1 MNSSKNRWLIA
12 LCAVLLHL
20 CIGSAYA
27 WSVFAKPL
35 STKFG
40 WSATDVAFTFSLAI
54 ALLGIS
60 AAFLGHFVERRGPR
74 VAGTTA
80 SIFFGAGVAL
90 SGLAVHLGSLYLL
103 YLTYGIIAGIG
114 LGIGYI
120 APVSTLV
127 KWFPDRRGMATGM
140 AVFGFGAGSLV
151 TGPIAAKLIQTV
163 GISGTFYILGAAYF
177 IVMFSVSQYL
187 APPAREWT
195 PPVPASQQRRA
206 VSRDLSQLTANEAV
220 RTKRFWMLWVM
231 LFINVSAGIMLIS
244 QASPMAQEK
253 VGMSAIAA
261 AAVVGAMGLFNGGG
275 RIVWA
280 SASDWVGRPNI
291 FTFFFLLQLIAFLYM
306 PSLHQALLFEILLF
320 AIISCYGGGFA
331 SIPAYIGDLFGTKQL
346 GAIHGYILTAWSAA
360 GIVGP
365 MVVAAIKDA
374 TKSYDATFYVFAG
387 LLAVALAVSLWIR
400 LEIRVLR
407 QANESQP
414 THTNPISSAEN

>member
-1 MNSSKNRWLIA
+1 MKREKNRWLIA

-35 STKFG
+35 SSQFG

-60 AAFLGHFVERRGPR
+60 AAFLGHFVEKRGPR
-74 VAGTTA
+74 VAGTVA
-80 SIFFGAGVAL
+80 AVLFGSGVAL
-90 SGLAVHLGSLYLL
+90 SGVAVHFGSLYLL
-103 YLTYGIIAGIG
+103 YLAYGLIGGVG

-151 TGPIAAKLIQTV
+151 TGPIAARLIETI
-163 GISGTFYILGAAYF
+163 GLSGTFYSLGLAYFVVMFLAAQYLSPPPEGWSLAMGAAGK
-177 IVMFSVSQYL
+177 
-187 APPAREWT
+187 E
-195 PPVPASQQRRA
+195 RA
-206 VSRDLSQLTANEAV
+206 VARDLSQLTANEAV

-231 LFINVSAGIMLIS
+231 LFVNISAGIMLIS
-244 QASPMAQEK
+244 QASPMAQDK
-253 VGMSAIAA
+253 IGMSAVAA
-261 AAVVGAMGLFNGGG
+261 AAMVGTMGLFNGAG

-280 SASDWVGRPNI
+280 SLSDWVGRPNI
-291 FTFFFLLQLIAFLYM
+291 FTFFFVLQLVAFLWM
-306 PSLHQALLFEILLF
+306 PNLHQAFWFELLLF

-331 SIPAYIGDLFGTKQL
+331 SVPAYIGDLFGTKQL
-346 GAIHGYILTAWSAA
+346 GAIHGYILTAWSVA

-365 MVVAAIKDA
+365 MIVAAIKDA
-374 TKSYDATFYVFAG
+374 TKSYDATFYIFAG

-400 LEIRVLR
+400 IEIRNLR
-407 QANESQP
+407 R
-414 THTNPISSAEN
+414 SAQVFP